1 MHSTI
6 ATHPVLPTSSNETPA
21 RPPIPPRRHSP
32 ARKTSTLCTANM
44 YNGTTT
50 AAVLSAAVLAA
61 ALVFG
66 SQLPQQL
73 ATLACGMGSSIL
85 YFAWVGLYCL
95 VSWAAVVTGRF
106 GVLDVLGGRWGQ
118 VCGNKFAECRPW
130 D

>member
-1 MHSTI
+1 
-6 ATHPVLPTSSNETPA
+6 
-21 RPPIPPRRHSP
+21 
-32 ARKTSTLCTANM
+32 M

-50 AAVLSAAVLAA
+50 AAILSAAVLAA

-66 SQLPQQL
+66 SRLPQQL
-73 ATLACGMGSSIL
+73 AVLACGMSSSVL

-95 VSWAAVVTGRF
+95 VSWAAVVTGRV
-106 GVLDVLGGRWGQ
+106 GVLDALGGRWGQ